1 MRTRFWKQLAALM
14 APYWTGTKRW
24 ICPALCGCELDITAN
39 WNRPAWLE
47 ALAPEPT
54 SYQHPIPGTI
64 THVEAAHICHDH
76 RRHQV
81 EAVLFAPY
89 AGSWSAGY
97 ILEPYKALLHEA
109 GKRRR
114 YIDTVLSLMPVD
126 DLHHAGVTVG
136 EAIAMYEREYT
147 QLIADAK
154 AAHPAWA
161 ASLTSDERLYIHLFR
176 HVGNRAT
183 APCGCVTYLCIDWF
197 DTSKQVALYHPEHT
211 SVCWR
216 HRLAARKAA

>member
-1 MRTRFWKQLAALM
+1 
-14 APYWTGTKRW
+14 
-24 ICPALCGCELDITAN
+24 
-39 WNRPAWLE
+39 
-47 ALAPEPT
+47 
-54 SYQHPIPGTI
+54 
-64 THVEAAHICHDH
+64 
-76 RRHQV
+76 
-81 EAVLFAPY
+81 
-89 AGSWSAGY
+89 
-97 ILEPYKALLHEA
+97 
-109 GKRRR
+109 
-114 YIDTVLSLMPVD
+114 MPVD